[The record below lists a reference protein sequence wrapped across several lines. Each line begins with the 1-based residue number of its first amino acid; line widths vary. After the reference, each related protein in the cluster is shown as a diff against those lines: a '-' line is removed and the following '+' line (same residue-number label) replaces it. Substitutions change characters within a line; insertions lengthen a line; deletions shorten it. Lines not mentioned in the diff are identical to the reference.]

1 MNYLTYLLID
11 IACLF
16 QVEISQG
23 KHKVAYHSECPFE
36 CWGVGGVWVCQVEN
50 LEITEIMEI
59 LPIKIKKDKHKRK
72 FNKV

>member
-36 CWGVGGVWVCQVEN
+36 CWGVGGGVGVPGWKLGN
-50 LEITEIMEI
+50 HRNYGNSAY
-59 LPIKIKKDKHKRK
+59 K
-72 FNKV
+72 NKERQTQTQI

>member
-23 KHKVAYHSECPFE
+23 KHKVAYHSEGGGGGGG
-36 CWGVGGVWVCQVEN
+36 GVGVPGWKLGN
-50 LEITEIMEI
+50 HRNYGNSAY
-59 LPIKIKKDKHKRK
+59 K
-72 FNKV
+72 NKERQTQTQI